1 MRSTAQKTQNIR
13 IEVAKIAEELSQIRV
28 EIMKVL
34 EGIEDDRTCEKNKKN
49 NQSIR

>member
-1 MRSTAQKTQNIR
+1 MRSIAQKTQNLR

-34 EGIEDDRTCEKNKKN
+34 EEIENDRTYEKNKKN
-49 NQSIR
+49 NQSI